1 MILLLFIK
9 NILNRSWC
17 SFTVFLIVSGLFVC
31 CSNPTNHGSSNGG
44 KMDHNDTIH
53 QKPPS
58 SFSDTI
64 VIDYPSAVFFTPD
77 SIQLEKIKLIT
88 DTAVFESAIHDCF
101 YQMRYSRKVLQQNW
115 PGIKIVEINNA
126 RYILFNLT
134 GGEKEYID
142 LNTHNDPCGIFIF
155 DGKKRA
161 RLVDMTNIDSE
172 PGFYFSD
179 K

>member
-1 MILLLFIK
+1 MNFVLFIK
-9 NILNRSWC
+9 NIFNRSRC
-17 SFTVFLIVSGLFVC
+17 CFIVFLIVSGLFVC
-31 CSNPTNHGSSNGG
+31 CSNPTKQEASNTVSIAH
-44 KMDHNDTIH
+44 KDTIH

-58 SFSDTI
+58 SFSDTT
-64 VIDYPSAVFFTPD
+64 VIDSPSAVFYNPD

-88 DTAVFESAIHDCF
+88 DTAVFESAMHDCF
-101 YQMRYSRKVLQQNW
+101 YQMRYSRTILQQNW
-115 PGIKIVEINNA
+115 PGVKIVEINNA

-134 GGEKEYID
+134 KGEKEYID

-172 PGFYFSD
+172 LGFYFSD